1 MILSAVDE
9 VVARAKADFVAVQ
22 SDAELEQVKALYLGK
37 QGLLTKAFAHLKTL
51 AGDDK
56 KRQGALLNRA
66 KAAIEA
72 ALSEAKARLREQAI
86 AHALQKESI
95 DVTLPGIG
103 LGKGSLHPVTI
114 ILQEITDFFA
124 RAGFAIAVGPE
135 VEDDEH
141 NFTALNI
148 GSDHPARA
156 MHDTFYIEENIVLRT
171 HTSPV
176 QIRYMRSHQP
186 PLRIIAPGRVYR
198 WDMDL
203 THTPMFHQLEG
214 LWVDESVS
222 FANLKGILIAFLCAF
237 FRNDQL
243 AVRFRPSYFTFTEP
257 SAEVDIQCVA
267 CAGIGC
273 RICSHSGWLEVLG
286 CGMVHPNVFKAVD
299 YDADRFRGFAFGLGV
314 ERLTMLRFGI
324 GDLRLFFE
332 NDLRWLE
339 QFTGLS

>member
-156 MHDTFYIEENIVLRT
+156 CTIRSILKKISFCARIPRQCKSATCAPISLHCALLR
-171 HTSPV
+171 P
-176 QIRYMRSHQP
+176 
-186 PLRIIAPGRVYR
+186 A
-198 WDMDL
+198 
-203 THTPMFHQLEG
+203 
-214 LWVDESVS
+214 VS
-222 FANLKGILIAFLCAF
+222 TGGIWI
-237 FRNDQL
+237 
-243 AVRFRPSYFTFTEP
+243 
-257 SAEVDIQCVA
+257 
-267 CAGIGC
+267 
-273 RICSHSGWLEVLG
+273 
-286 CGMVHPNVFKAVD
+286 
-299 YDADRFRGFAFGLGV
+299 
-314 ERLTMLRFGI
+314 
-324 GDLRLFFE
+324 
-332 NDLRWLE
+332 
-339 QFTGLS
+339 